1 MSSRPFFCGAQSV
14 KAIIQQFHFRSGEV
28 RERIPL
34 RDGQR
39 HGLARRWHR
48 NGRLASE
55 ERYVN
60 GRLHGICRQWSES
73 GRLLG
78 SYRMNR
84 GTGIQRS
91 WHDNGRLQ
99 TEFSTLNG
107 DFCGRCRS
115 WLWDGTLLADQ
126 IYLHGRLVTADEYRA
141 AAATNPDL
149 PKLGRATAKAT
160 RQAVTENHIHRV
172 FVSGLLTK
180 PHRFEAR
187 AWLRRKRG
195 ENSATFLGRF
205 KSETDAARFV
215 AALYEAGATKV
226 IAPDVHTNKDGD
238 QFADCLL
245 ARLPKAKTAR
255 SAIRKCCAMLR
266 KRRLGAV
273 QPDADIGE
281 THLFLSLA

>member
-1 MSSRPFFCGAQSV
+1 V
-14 KAIIQQFHFRSGEV
+14 KATIQQFHFRSGEV

-48 NGRLASE
+48 NGRLVSE

-60 GRLHGICRQWSES
+60 GRLHGICRQWNES

-107 DFCGRCRS
+107 EFCGRCRS
-115 WLWDGTLLADQ
+115 WLRDGTLLADQ
-126 IYLHGRLVTADEYRA
+126 IYLHGTLVTADEYRA
-141 AAATNPDL
+141 AAVTNHDL
-149 PKLGRATAKAT
+149 PKLGRATANPAE
-160 RQAVTENHIHRV
+160 RAVTEKHIHRV
-172 FVSGLLTK
+172 FVSCLLAK

-187 AWLRRKRG
+187 TWLKKQRG
-195 ENSATFLGRF
+195 EASAKFLGRF
-205 KSETDAARFV
+205 KREADAARFV

-226 IAPDVHTNKDGD
+226 IAPDVHTNSKGD

-245 ARLPKAKTAR
+245 VRLPKAKAAR
-255 SAIRKCCAMLR
+255 SAIRKCCATLR